1 MILSKPN
8 YIKIYGHR
16 GARGDLPENTLE
28 SFKYLFKNN
37 INAYE
42 TDILISKD
50 LIPVITHDFRLDP
63 SFTKDNE
70 GNWITDENIIIFD
83 LSYDELLK
91 FDVGALNKLSRYGR
105 RFVNQKTLEN
115 QKIPKLS
122 ELLELSSKN
131 KSENLLINLEIKST
145 PDEENLTP
153 TPEEMVKLVMQEVN
167 KSNLQNKI
175 IISSFDWRTLTEI
188 KNHYP
193 EISRAYLSFQ
203 QQTGIKIKNTIYNR
217 SPWMSFLPF
226 FEKYELP
233 KIIKSQGGKAWHPY
247 HKDITKKLVEI
258 SHQED
263 LPVNVWTVN
272 EEYDML
278 KMIEYSV
285 DGIMTDYPL
294 RLKELCDK
302 ENICLL
308 YTSPSPRDPE

>member
-8 YIKIYGHR
+8 HIKIYGHR

-28 SFKYLFKNN
+28 SFKYLFENN

-50 LIPVITHDFRLDP
+50 LIPVITHDFRLEP
-63 SFTKDNE
+63 SFTKDSE
-70 GNWITDENIIIFD
+70 GNWIEDENIKIFD
-83 LSYDELLK
+83 LTYEELLK
-91 FDVGALNKLSRYGR
+91 FDVGSINKLSRYGR
-105 RFVNQKTLEN
+105 RFVNQKPLEN
-115 QKIPKLS
+115 QRIPKLS
-122 ELLELSSKN
+122 ELLDLSLKN

-153 TPEEMVKLVMQEVN
+153 APEDTVKLVVDEMN
-167 KSNLQNKI
+167 LSNLKDKI
-175 IISSFDWRTLTEI
+175 IVSSFDWRTLTEI
-188 KNHYP
+188 KNQYP
-193 EISRAYLSFQ
+193 EISRAYLTYQ
-203 QQTGIKIKNTIYNR
+203 QVRGMKIKKTIYNR

-226 FEKYELP
+226 YEDHELP

-247 HKDITKKLVEI
+247 RKDITKKLVDI

-272 EEYDML
+272 EKYEML
-278 KMIEYSV
+278 KMIEYGV

-294 RLKELCDK
+294 RLKELCEK
-302 ENICLL
+302 ENINWF
-308 YTSPSPRDPE
+308 

>member
-91 FDVGALNKLSRYGR
+91 FDVGSLNKLSRYGR
-105 RFVNQKTLEN
+105 RFVNQKPLEN
-115 QKIPKLS
+115 QRIPKLS
-122 ELLELSSKN
+122 ELLDLSSKN

-153 TPEEMVKLVMQEVN
+153 APEDTVKLVVNEIN
-167 KSNLQNKI
+167 KSNLKDQI
-175 IISSFDWRTLTEI
+175 IVSSFDWRTLTEI
-188 KNHYP
+188 KNQYP
-193 EISRAYLSFQ
+193 EISRAYLTYQ
-203 QQTGIKIKNTIYNR
+203 QVRGMKIKKTIYNR

-226 FEKYELP
+226 YEDHELP

-247 HKDITKKLVEI
+247 RKDITKKLVDI

-272 EEYDML
+272 EEYEML
-278 KMIEYSV
+278 KMIEFGV

-294 RLKELCDK
+294 RLKELCEK
-302 ENICLL
+302 ENINWF
-308 YTSPSPRDPE
+308 

>member
-8 YIKIYGHR
+8 HIKIYGHR

-28 SFKYLFKNN
+28 SFKYLFENN
-37 INAYE
+37 IKAYE

-70 GNWITDENIIIFD
+70 GNWIEDENIKIFD
-83 LSYDELLK
+83 LTYEELLK
-91 FDVGALNKLSRYGR
+91 FDVGSINKLSRYGR
-105 RFVNQKTLEN
+105 RFVNQKPLEN
-115 QKIPKLS
+115 QRIPKLS
-122 ELLELSSKN
+122 ELLDLSSKN

-153 TPEEMVKLVMQEVN
+153 APEYTVKLVVDEINV
-167 KSNLQNKI
+167 SNLKDKI
-175 IISSFDWRTLTEI
+175 IVSSFDWRTLTEI
-188 KNHYP
+188 KNQYP
-193 EISRAYLSFQ
+193 EISRAYLTYQ
-203 QQTGIKIKNTIYNR
+203 QVRGMKIKKTIYNR

-226 FEKYELP
+226 YEDHELP

-247 HKDITKKLVEI
+247 RKDITKKLVNI

-272 EEYDML
+272 EEYEML
-278 KMIEYSV
+278 KMIEHGV

-294 RLKELCDK
+294 RLKELCEK
-302 ENICLL
+302 ENINWF
-308 YTSPSPRDPE
+308 

>member
-91 FDVGALNKLSRYGR
+91 FDVGSLNKLSRYGR

-131 KSENLLINLEIKST
+131 ESENLLINLEIKST

-188 KNHYP
+188 KNLYP

-302 ENICLL
+302 ENINWF
-308 YTSPSPRDPE
+308 

>member
-83 LSYDELLK
+83 LSYDELLE
-91 FDVGALNKLSRYGR
+91 FDVGSLNKLSRYGR

-188 KNHYP
+188 KNLYP

-203 QQTGIKIKNTIYNR
+203 QQAGIKIKNTIYNR
-217 SPWMSFLPF
+217 SPWMSYLPF
-226 FEKYELP
+226 FETYELP

-272 EEYDML
+272 EENDML
-278 KMIEYSV
+278 KMIEYGV

-302 ENICLL
+302 ENINWF
-308 YTSPSPRDPE
+308 

>member
-8 YIKIYGHR
+8 HIKIYGHR

-28 SFKYLFKNN
+28 SFKYLFDND

-42 TDILISKD
+42 TDILITKD

-63 SFTKDNE
+63 SFTKDE
-70 GNWITDENIIIFD
+70 DGNWIKDENIKIFD
-83 LSYDELLK
+83 LTYDEISK
-91 FDVGALNKLSRYGR
+91 FDVGSINKLTRYRR
-105 RFVNQKTLEN
+105 RFVNQKSLEN

-122 ELLELSSKN
+122 ELLDLSSKN
-131 KSENLLINLEIKST
+131 ISENLLINLEIKST

-153 TPEEMVKLVMQEVN
+153 DLEDMVRLVVKEIN
-167 KSNLQNKI
+167 KSNLKNKI

-193 EISRAYLSFQ
+193 EISRAYLTYQ
-203 QQTGIKIKNTIYNR
+203 QKTGVKIKNTIYNR
-217 SPWMSFLPF
+217 SPWISYLPF
-226 FEKYELP
+226 FENHELP

-247 HKDITKKLVEI
+247 YKDITKKLVEI

-263 LPVNVWTVN
+263 LSVNVWTVN
-272 EEYDML
+272 KEYDML
-278 KMIEYSV
+278 KMVEYGV

-294 RLKELCDK
+294 RLKEVCEK
-302 ENICLL
+302 ENINWF
-308 YTSPSPRDPE
+308 